1 MPEEPTTPPERESR
15 LPRFSLDRRITV
27 LMILLTLVVLGTV
40 ATLSI
45 PLELFPSGFT
55 GPFLEIRVDLRDTPP
70 QEMLEKVVLPL

>member
-1 MPEEPTTPPERESR
+1 MRDAKPAPSPERESR

-45 PLELFPSGFT
+45 PLELFPA
-55 GPFLEIRVDLRDTPP
+55 
-70 QEMLEKVVLPL
+70 